1 MKYSALRLILVTL
14 AASVSLHAQ
23 SAIPSSQEPDIEV
36 LRTSTSLV
44 AVPVIVKTRQGAYV
58 PNLLRENF
66 RVYEDGVEQEVSS
79 FETNDAPFTVILMLD
94 VSDSTRSQLGEIQK
108 AAIAFLN
115 QLRPAD
121 RALIISFDKQ
131 LSLLSTA
138 TGDRKVLS
146 DAIKRVQTGGG
157 TAIYDA
163 IETTITAQ
171 LKRIPGRKAVVMLTD
186 GVDTASVRATYQ
198 STLRAATEQYALIYP
213 IQYDISKETAT
224 GQPDD
229 KFGRVTYTT
238 PSGEPLDKAYQR
250 GTRYLQ
256 RIAEISGGRFQTSDS
271 LKNLGNSFAQIAAE
285 LRQQYSLSYYP
296 KNTTAKSS
304 KRRLKVVVDVPNAT
318 VHSRDNYTYKPDAQ

>member
-1 MKYSALRLILVTL
+1 MKYSALSLILIGL
-14 AASVSLHAQ
+14 PASISLQAQ
-23 SAIPSSQEPDIEV
+23 TSPPESQEPEAEV
-36 LRTSTSLV
+36 LRTSTNMV
-44 AVPVIVKTRQGAYV
+44 ALPVIVKTRQGAYV

-66 RVYEDGVEQEVSS
+66 RVYEDGVEQEVSN
-79 FETNDAPFTVILMLD
+79 FETIDAPFTVILMLD

-121 RALIISFDKQ
+121 RALIIAFDKQ

-146 DAIKRVQTGGG
+146 AAINRVQTGGG

-163 IETTITAQ
+163 IDTPITAQ

-186 GVDTASVRATYQ
+186 GVDTSSVSATYE
-198 STLRAATEQYALIYP
+198 STLRSATEQYALIYP
-213 IQYDISKETAT
+213 IQYDASKDVASR
-224 GQPDD
+224 QPDD
-229 KFGRVTYTT
+229 KFGLVTYTT

-250 GTRYLQ
+250 GNRYLQ
-256 RIAEISGGRFQTSDS
+256 RIAEISGGRFRSSDS
-271 LKNLGNSFAQIAAE
+271 IKNLETSFAQIAAE

-296 KNTTAKSS
+296 KNTNTKSS
-304 KRRLKVVVDVPNAT
+304 KRRLKVVVDVPNAS
-318 VHSRDNYTYKPDAQ
+318 VHTRDSYSYKPDAQ